1 MSTTIDRK
9 ETVLQDRKRP
19 KTTSS
24 KAKTSRV
31 PFGNNPYKVLPI
43 LKVYNKYNFNMLQ
56 VNQFDH
62 IASQNNSLR
71 PVRRG
76 GYQSIEHWLLRS
88 VLINTYLLA
97 LYSDVAEPRQVKFRS
112 QEKFRINIIEA
123 LLQKAKLS
131 HISKKRTISYIS
143 TEADDTPAFQHT
155 QVSVKV
161 QKDCVCCKGI
171 RLGDRPQKRVALAQI
186 AANEKRSSKRTST
199 VYRCLQCDV
208 AICKKNGC
216 WKRYYGI

>member
-1 MSTTIDRK
+1 MSTTINRK

-88 VLINTYLLA
+88 VLINTYLLT
-97 LYSDVAEPRQVKFRS
+97 LYSDVAKPRQVKFRL
-112 QEKFRINIIEA
+112 QEEFRINIIEA
-123 LLQKAKLS
+123 LL
-131 HISKKRTISYIS
+131 
-143 TEADDTPAFQHT
+143 
-155 QVSVKV
+155 
-161 QKDCVCCKGI
+161 
-171 RLGDRPQKRVALAQI
+171 
-186 AANEKRSSKRTST
+186 
-199 VYRCLQCDV
+199 
-208 AICKKNGC
+208 
-216 WKRYYGI
+216 